1 MRQYTQN
8 CAISFG
14 KTLRSASALLY
25 EWVVSIHY
33 KLSKDLF
40 TNVPIV
46 LALKNGGLIAPGSAT
61 QAMEEHHYSRC
72 MPLHKVCFDALV

>member
-46 LALKNGGLIAPGSAT
+46 LALKNGVF
-61 QAMEEHHYSRC
+61 
-72 MPLHKVCFDALV
+72 MPD

>member
-8 CAISFG
+8 FAISFG

-46 LALKNGGLIAPGSAT
+46 LALKNGVL
-61 QAMEEHHYSRC
+61 
-72 MPLHKVCFDALV
+72 MPN